1 MNLSISERKL
11 IQKVLHGDRQAAEKL
26 VLNAYPRVYRM
37 LLHLTSHRESAE
49 DLTQQSFSLAWKAL
63 PEFRNDASFVNWVR
77 RIGYTEYLHWRKQSG
92 SLVPLSES
100 TAISVKDTV
109 GMERI
114 VLESAIAKLP
124 EELRV
129 TFILV
134 AIEQLSVHE
143 AAQALEIPEGTV
155 KSRMFTARAKLRD
168 LLQIEYSDNSES
180 SNLQLVNK
188 VTP

>member
-11 IQKVLHGDRQAAEKL
+11 IQKVLQGDRQAAQRL
-26 VLNAYPRVYRM
+26 VHNAYPRVFRM
-37 LLHLTSHRESAE
+37 LLHLTSHRETAE
-49 DLTQQSFSLAWKAL
+49 DLTQQSFSIAWKAL

-77 RIGYTEYLHWRKQSG
+77 RIGYTEYLHWRKQSTG
-92 SLVPLSES
+92 HFQLSES
-100 TAISVKDTV
+100 IPMSGKDTV

-114 VLESAIAKLP
+114 VLETAIAKLP

-134 AIEQLSVHE
+134 AVEQLSVRE
-143 AAQALEIPEGTV
+143 AALALQIPEGTV
-155 KSRMFTARAKLRD
+155 KSRLFTARGKLRD
-168 LLQIEYSDNSES
+168 LLQVDYIDSLEDS
-180 SNLQLVNK
+180 QLRLAKK